1 MATIISPNALC
12 FGEEFP
18 ASGAPC
24 LVQIEGD
31 GLTITYE
38 PTVSTSPSE
47 RVLFTRLEV
56 SAGGLDHDHLVLKWG
71 DGLQARTLYLKHP
84 NLIRAFREAAPDH
97 LSQPFEQA
105 AERVRQVRHRHRV
118 MWASVGG
125 SILAVALGLWF
136 GADLLVEMAV
146 SRIPVEWEEKLGEAA
161 YRDFLSHQEVMKEG
175 PAVKAVEEMT
185 QRLAEQIPNNPYK
198 FQVTVVKSDVINAF
212 ALPGGYVVVFTGLMK
227 KADSGEEVAGVL
239 GHELNHVLQRH
250 GMERMVKNLG
260 VMAVVAII
268 VGDQQG
274 LIGLMR
280 QVGVELLTLKFD
292 RAQETE
298 ADLTGLQLV
307 YRAKI
312 DPHGMITFFQK
323 LSEKDEGRIE
333 WLSTHPMSS
342 ARADR
347 LKAELA
353 ALPKRTSEPFTFEW
367 KTVQGALGV
376 QPVAAP

>member
-1 MATIISPNALC
+1 MATVFSANALC

-47 RVLFTRLEV
+47 RVLFTGLAV

-71 DGLQARTLYLKHP
+71 EGLQARTLYLKHP
-84 NLIRAFREAAPDH
+84 DLIRAFREAAPDH

-118 MWASVGG
+118 MWGTVGG
-125 SILAVALGLWF
+125 SILVVALGLWF

-146 SRIPVEWEEKLGEAA
+146 SRIPVEWEQKLGEAA
-161 YRDFLSHQEVMKEG
+161 YKDFLSHQDVMKEG

-185 QRLAEQIPNNPYK
+185 QRLAQQIPNNPYK
-198 FQVTVVKSDVINAF
+198 FQVTVVKSDVVNAF

-250 GMERMVKNLG
+250 GMVRIVKNLG

-268 VGDQQG
+268 IGDQQG

-292 RAQETE
+292 RAQEME

-312 DPHGMITFFQK
+312 DPKGMITFFQK
-323 LSEKDEGRIE
+323 LSEKDEGRLE

-353 ALPKRTSEPFTFEW
+353 ALPKRSPEPFTFQWSE
-367 KTVQGALGV
+367 VQGALGV
-376 QPVAAP
+376 LPVAAP

>member
-1 MATIISPNALC
+1 MATVFSANALC

-31 GLTITYE
+31 GLTITYD
-38 PTVSTSPSE
+38 PTGSSSPAE
-47 RVLFTRLEV
+47 RVSFTGLTV

-71 DGLQARTLYLKHP
+71 EGRQARTLYLKHP
-84 NLIRAFREAAPDH
+84 DLIRAFREAAPDH

-105 AERVRQVRHRHRV
+105 AERVRQIRHRHRV
-118 MWASVGG
+118 MWGTVAG
-125 SILAVALGLWF
+125 SIMAVALGLWF

-146 SRIPVEWEEKLGEAA
+146 NRIPVEWEQKLGEAA
-161 YRDFLSHQEVMKEG
+161 YKDFLSHQDVMKEG

-198 FQVTVVKSDVINAF
+198 FQVTVVKSDVVNAF

-260 VMAVVAII
+260 IMAVVAII

-292 RAQETE
+292 RAQELE

-312 DPHGMITFFQK
+312 DPKGMITFFQK
-323 LSEKDEGRIE
+323 LSEKDEGRLE

-353 ALPKRTSEPFTFEW
+353 ALPKRSPEPFTFQWSE
-367 KTVQGALGV
+367 VQGVLGV
-376 QPVAAP
+376 LPVAAP